1 MSSNTAAD
9 IWSIAHNLTS
19 GPKRQRFF
27 SDKTLLPQKSAFA
40 KNEPPGE
47 EEIDYIGEGLN
58 VDRLSPDKKSANGK
72 GFSHIKRNLSNEF
85 DQAIQIVEEGKYPI
99 LTNPFRIELAGL
111 LYLRK

>member
-1 MSSNTAAD
+1 MFAQE
-9 IWSIAHNLTS
+9 IPSITIAKLFKKS
-19 GPKRQRFF
+19 GPRG
-27 SDKTLLPQKSAFA
+27 SVINPLPQKSAFA